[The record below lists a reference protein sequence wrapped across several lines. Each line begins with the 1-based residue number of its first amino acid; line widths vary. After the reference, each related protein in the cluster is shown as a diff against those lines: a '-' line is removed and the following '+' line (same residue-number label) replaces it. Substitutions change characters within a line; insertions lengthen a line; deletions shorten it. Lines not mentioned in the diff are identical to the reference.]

1 MKATC
6 QGVFIGL
13 VIAFI
18 VAVLPGR
25 GQTNSTLNQAAA
37 VQRCFAN
44 TVKAQPVT
52 PQAGTMLRQH

>member
-1 MKATC
+1 MKVTC
-6 QGVFIGL
+6 QGVFGGL

-25 GQTNSTLNQAAA
+25 GQTNCALNQAAA
-37 VQRCFAN
+37 VQRCFAH
-44 TVKAQPVT
+44 TVKAQPAT